1 MKEKITTIYFESK
14 QRYGSPKMA
23 IELYALGFKISR
35 FTVAEYMKELGLR
48 SKFSKKNKITT
59 N

>member
-35 FTVAEYMKELGLR
+35 FTVAEYMKELGL
-48 SKFSKKNKITT
+48 
-59 N
+59 